1 MKQKVDFQTFE
12 KAFIAYDRQNH
23 FPEGLRDLFD
33 YLTEYERDT
42 GEEIELDVIALCC
55 DYTESKLSEV
65 LKEYSLESIDELR
78 DNTTVI
84 MVDESDEDPIVI
96 YQSF

>member
-1 MKQKVDFQTFE
+1 MKQEVDFQTFE
-12 KAFIAYDRQNH
+12 RAFISYNRQNH
-23 FPEGLRDLFD
+23 FPEGLWYLFE
-33 YLTEYERDT
+33 YLTGYERDT

-55 DYTESKLSEV
+55 DYTESRLSEV
-65 LKEYSLESIDELR
+65 LKEYSLESLDELR

-84 MVDESDEDPIVI
+84 IVDDGDEDPIVI